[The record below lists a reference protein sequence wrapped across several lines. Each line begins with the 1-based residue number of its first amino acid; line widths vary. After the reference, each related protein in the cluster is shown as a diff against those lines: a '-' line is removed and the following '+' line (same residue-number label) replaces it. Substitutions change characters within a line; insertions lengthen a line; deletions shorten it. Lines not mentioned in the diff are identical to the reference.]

1 MISKEQKAQIIAEYG
16 RGEGDTGSPEV
27 QIAILTARINDLTD
41 HFKANP
47 KDHHSRRGLL
57 KMVGQRRGLLAYL
70 KKTDIEG
77 YRALIAETWTQKI
90 IQMERAGY
98 GSALFYREP
107 AELSSIHRLTGD
119 RSDAPRPLKS
129 CICLKVSFSVVSDF
143 TAPDC
148 RTIYTKR
155 RKNHV

>member
-1 MISKEQKAQIIAEYG
+1 MKTKEQKAQIIAEYG

-70 KKTDIEG
+70 RKKDIER
-77 YRALIAETWTQKI
+77 YRALI
-90 IQMERAGY
+90 ERLG
-98 GSALFYREP
+98 L
-107 AELSSIHRLTGD
+107 
-119 RSDAPRPLKS
+119 
-129 CICLKVSFSVVSDF
+129 
-143 TAPDC
+143 
-148 RTIYTKR
+148 
-155 RKNHV
+155 RK